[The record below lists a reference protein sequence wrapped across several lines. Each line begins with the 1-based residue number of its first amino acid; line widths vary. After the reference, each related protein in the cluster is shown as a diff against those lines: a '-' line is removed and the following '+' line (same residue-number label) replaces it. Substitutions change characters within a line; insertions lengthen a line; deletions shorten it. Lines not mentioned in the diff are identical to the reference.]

1 MHNTPEQ
8 NKAFKAAFDA
18 TNARWKAAVAQDKP
32 IQNISTIALEISR
45 DWKKVNYAAKPY
57 LEAMRYIDTAQDKY
71 GFDDTRSVVS
81 YFLANASGY
90 RGDTAKAHKS
100 ALKAIVGIK

>member
-1 MHNTPEQ
+1 MAYNFVGSQSNGYIMQT
-8 NKAFKAAFDA
+8 
-18 TNARWKAAVAQDKP
+18 
-32 IQNISTIALEISR
+32 ISTIAREISR

-71 GFDDTRSVVS
+71 GFDDARSVVS

-90 RGDTAKAHKS
+90 RGDTAKAHKA